1 MEKENCPA
9 CKSER
14 TNFESSGTYAG
25 YWVCSNQGCDGKLAA
40 DRFFWKPGAGLA
52 PKPVKK
58 KKAAAEPAEDV
69 SSN

>member
-1 MEKENCPA
+1 
-9 CKSER
+9 
-14 TNFESSGTYAG
+14 AG